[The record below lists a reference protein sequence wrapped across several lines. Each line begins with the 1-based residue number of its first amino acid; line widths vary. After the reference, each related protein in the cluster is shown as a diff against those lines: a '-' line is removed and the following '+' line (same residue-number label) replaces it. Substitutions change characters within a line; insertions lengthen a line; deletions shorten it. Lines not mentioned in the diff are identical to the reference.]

1 MRRIGTSDSFEALQ
15 DDLRST
21 EFDSNGRVRKSI
33 SLIFAVSRVLS
44 ELGRGSVLQ
53 CERPV
58 GARQSG
64 ILRADHRMCG
74 NDPERML

>member
-53 CERPV
+53 CVCRRSAAIR
-58 GARQSG
+58 AR
-64 ILRADHRMCG
+64 RAG
-74 NDPERML
+74 L